1 MKRLLLLA
9 GLAVCTSAAH
19 GLALDVHT
27 TTGDLALADGD
38 ACVAASGE
46 HGLWRLRFQDGSSL
60 SAADFATNGVPGGT
74 FALTHA
80 ADDGV
85 VTAVWGDVT
94 VAVNLG
100 DRPRTVGGHAL
111 APYGWHAE
119 GPNLRAGHLQGQPA
133 FVEADGKRWT
143 YTHMKVTREK

>member
-19 GLALDVHT
+19 GLALDVHAAN
-27 TTGDLALADGD
+27 GNLAL
-38 ACVAASGE
+38 
-46 HGLWRLRFQDGSSL
+46 
-60 SAADFATNGVPGGT
+60 T
-74 FALTHA
+74 

-133 FVEADGKRWT
+133 FVEVDGKRWT